1 MAMKCVAQIPHP
13 VAAPAHASQVARA
26 RPRVAQARWNRL
38 TATTLAR
45 KQTRPASTTSRQSC
59 SPVRQVRTRNIVYAH
74 VLDWPPYMD
83 TRRLVFLML
92 RAEYVGETSL
102 RFDCHDPSLAGWRA
116 ERTEGVHSSGPLLL
130 TLRQRVESSAGA
142 CRWLTR
148 RPSVDWRA
156 AARCGPS
163 SPDRVRSLLRSFRRA
178 ARRAA

>member
-13 VAAPAHASQVARA
+13 VAAPAHASQLARA

-83 TRRLVFLML
+83 TRRVVFLML
-92 RAEYVGETSL
+92 RAEHVGETSL
-102 RFDCHDPSLAGWRA
+102 RFDCHDPSLAG
-116 ERTEGVHSSGPLLL
+116 GPSV
-130 TLRQRVESSAGA
+130 RYGGGA
-142 CRWLTR
+142 FV
-148 RPSVDWRA
+148 RPSPAHLAPIGRK
-156 AARCGPS
+156 
-163 SPDRVRSLLRSFRRA
+163 FRRRLPLAYA
-178 ARRAA
+178 ATFC